1 MEDTHSSLRQLC
13 RLVISTHHN
22 RNTPTI
28 CRWLINQDPEGG
40 YRLNLHLLNDTRDY
54 HPEYHPD
61 TEFPTSVSD
70 APNITLILI
79 LSAIF
84 IILLISALLTCNR
97 KKRDS
102 PTDYD
107 GDSDSVVNMRIMT
120 TLARLSRVHV
130 VSVSGQHED
139 SPVFSPP
146 LPTPPPPDYETVE
159 QIKKREE
166 EDLPSYCQAVTADS
180 CPQAATSCHM

>member
-1 MEDTHSSLRQLC
+1 MTVTDDIYLNYIIFFC
-13 RLVISTHHN
+13 W
-22 RNTPTI
+22 
-28 CRWLINQDPEGG
+28 CQDPEGG

-102 PTDYD
+102 P
-107 GDSDSVVNMRIMT
+107 VV
-120 TLARLSRVHV
+120 
-130 VSVSGQHED
+130 D
-139 SPVFSPP
+139 
-146 LPTPPPPDYETVE
+146 D
-159 QIKKREE
+159 
-166 EDLPSYCQAVTADS
+166 
-180 CPQAATSCHM
+180 

>member
-1 MEDTHSSLRQLC
+1 MFVC
-13 RLVISTHHN
+13 
-22 RNTPTI
+22 
-28 CRWLINQDPEGG
+28 QDPEGG

-102 PTDYD
+102 P
-107 GDSDSVVNMRIMT
+107 V
-120 TLARLSRVHV
+120 
-130 VSVSGQHED
+130 
-139 SPVFSPP
+139 
-146 LPTPPPPDYETVE
+146 
-159 QIKKREE
+159 
-166 EDLPSYCQAVTADS
+166 ADDKLIN
-180 CPQAATSCHM
+180 